1 MVWNYRKRVKIAP
14 GAHLNFSKN
23 GVSTSIGPKG
33 AKVTF
38 GNNGTYMSTSIPGTG
53 LYSRQKISGK
63 STSSNTQGGNNTD
76 QKGCVGC
83 FFVSVSIAL
92 IVLGGVCVNT
102 GNPLA
107 IISGLII
114 IAIGII
120 FCYESV
126 IAVDDKTSLTET
138 HLQDANYAYSDEGNQ
153 PTITSQDTHTEGASF
168 YEQTKFLGIFD
179 PILEDAALL
188 LIQSGTG
195 ATSTI
200 QRKFSIGYN
209 RAARIM
215 EQLEKIGVVGPPRG
229 SAPRELLVRDRAEW
243 LILKSHLLM
252 KLVKQETN
260 KDLTISEETITSTSN
275 SLTEAQFNLIKSAS
289 ENLCAFVTKVGR
301 KRNVR
306 AKIDEMLP
314 LEDNDCTPWPV
325 TQKVQMA
332 IFADLSRCY
341 NGLGHNF
348 SLDDDEENIGIYLF
362 ICKYLNPD
370 VAITFDNVSQCKSF
384 LKDSLTDVLSTSDL
398 LNQNAKMASNE
409 FFLQK
414 VLGECDR
421 ELQTQY
427 MTLIYRF
434 ASAVAK
440 ADGQVNDTEEKWLSE
455 IMKSQETNIGNGSNV
470 RTIAKQE
477 QDSVESPY
485 DMLNDLIGLSS
496 VKYEITK
503 LANFIKIQQ
512 VRKSKGLKTPDIS
525 YHCVFTGNPGTG
537 KTTVA
542 RIIASIYKDL
552 GILKKGHLVE
562 TDRSGLVAEYVGQT
576 AVKTNKIVDSALDG
590 VLFIDEAY
598 SLVQGAKEDYG
609 QEAISTLLKRMEDDR
624 NRLVVILAGYGTEM
638 QTFIDS
644 NPGLQSRF
652 NRYIHFPDYTA
663 DELEQIFILNAKN
676 NQYTLDDEA
685 LVKLEGSMV
694 SAVEHKDKNF
704 GNARFVRNLFEITIQ
719 NQAMRLSSRQKIT
732 EEILSKIT
740 AEDLPD

>member
-63 STSSNTQGGNNTD
+63 STSSNTQGGNNAD

-126 IAVDDKTSLTET
+126 IAVDYKTSLTET

-314 LEDNDCTPWPV
+314 LEDKDCTPWPV

-384 LKDSLTDVLSTSDL
+384 LKDSLTDVLSTSD
-398 LNQNAKMASNE
+398 
-409 FFLQK
+409 
-414 VLGECDR
+414 
-421 ELQTQY
+421 
-427 MTLIYRF
+427 
-434 ASAVAK
+434 
-440 ADGQVNDTEEKWLSE
+440 
-455 IMKSQETNIGNGSNV
+455 
-470 RTIAKQE
+470 
-477 QDSVESPY
+477 
-485 DMLNDLIGLSS
+485 
-496 VKYEITK
+496 
-503 LANFIKIQQ
+503 
-512 VRKSKGLKTPDIS
+512 
-525 YHCVFTGNPGTG
+525 
-537 KTTVA
+537 
-542 RIIASIYKDL
+542 
-552 GILKKGHLVE
+552 
-562 TDRSGLVAEYVGQT
+562 
-576 AVKTNKIVDSALDG
+576 
-590 VLFIDEAY
+590 
-598 SLVQGAKEDYG
+598 
-609 QEAISTLLKRMEDDR
+609 
-624 NRLVVILAGYGTEM
+624 
-638 QTFIDS
+638 
-644 NPGLQSRF
+644 
-652 NRYIHFPDYTA
+652 
-663 DELEQIFILNAKN
+663 
-676 NQYTLDDEA
+676 
-685 LVKLEGSMV
+685 
-694 SAVEHKDKNF
+694 
-704 GNARFVRNLFEITIQ
+704 
-719 NQAMRLSSRQKIT
+719 
-732 EEILSKIT
+732 
-740 AEDLPD
+740 